1 MYFSFLFTHDF
12 RHGLL
17 YYLDDAL
24 SDVGCQLVPKRVA
37 TEDIVSDVEVF
48 ILTCVTK
55 TVNSRPQRIVKVS
68 KLAA

>member
-1 MYFSFLFTHDF
+1 M
-12 RHGLL
+12 HGLL

-24 SDVGCQLVPKRVA
+24 SDVGWQLVPKRVA